1 MRIGDV
7 IGMLALVIVV
17 LIGIIIAA
25 NLYTTANGMDLGV
38 DGNATRTTLFSN
50 TWTGLTLASV
60 GIIIA
65 AAVGLLALVMS
76 ALAPHN
82 VGGS

>member
-82 VGGS
+82 PT

>member
-38 DGNATRTTLFSN
+38 EGNATRTTLFSN

-82 VGGS
+82 PT

>member
-82 VGGS
+82 TT